1 MLFALLPKVATFKA
15 KSRVQELKS
24 RLDWGQPAL
33 TIVDTRS
40 RAAFNCNRIC
50 GAMPLPADDA
60 LAARAQGILA
70 RDREI
75 YIYGE
80 TDAETARTAAM
91 LRAAG
96 FASVSELIGG
106 LAAWK
111 AAGYP
116 IESGC

>member
-1 MLFALLPKVATFKA
+1 MLFALLPKVASFKA

-33 TIVDTRS
+33 TIIDTRS
-40 RAAFNCNRIC
+40 RAAFNLSHIS
-50 GAMPLPADDA
+50 GAVPLPADDQLLVRAKQA
-60 LAARAQGILA
+60 LAS
-70 RDREI
+70 DREI

-80 TDAETARTAAM
+80 TGAETARTAAT
-91 LRAAG
+91 LQTAG
-96 FASVSELIGG
+96 FANVSEIIGG

>member
-1 MLFALLPKVATFKA
+1 MLLALLPKVAAFKA

-40 RAAFNCNRIC
+40 RPEFNSSHIS
-50 GAMPLPADDA
+50 GAIPLPGEQL
-60 LAARAQGILA
+60 LAARETLA

-75 YIYGE
+75 YVYGE
-80 TDAETARTAAM
+80 TDAETASAAAV
-91 LRAAG
+91 LQAAG
-96 FASVSELIGG
+96 FMNVSELVGG

>member
-1 MLFALLPKVATFKA
+1 MLFALLPKVAPFKA

-33 TIVDTRS
+33 TIIDTRS
-40 RAAFNCNRIC
+40 RSAFNCSRIS
-50 GAMPLPADDA
+50 GAVPLPADDR
-60 LAARAQGILA
+60 LLVRAKDTLA

-75 YIYGE
+75 YVYGE
-80 TDAETARTAAM
+80 TDEATTRTVAT
-91 LRAAG
+91 LQAAG
-96 FASVSELIGG
+96 FVNVSEIVGG